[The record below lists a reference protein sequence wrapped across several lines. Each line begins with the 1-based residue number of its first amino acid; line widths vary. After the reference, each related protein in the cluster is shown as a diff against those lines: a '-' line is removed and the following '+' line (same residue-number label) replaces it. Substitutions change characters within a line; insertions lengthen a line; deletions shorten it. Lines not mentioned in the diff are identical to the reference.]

1 MAKNQELL
9 TKIKQILMKKAEGYY
24 YDEESLEYIQKP
36 TKEEEGQIDIETYI
50 ESKTNGRRTKRKTK
64 EEGGLVLSK
73 KKITSHYVPPD
84 MLAIKILLEN
94 FGEKIEDSNGL
105 EMLSDE
111 ELINYKNQLI
121 ESLKNISK
129 EDKNEDWWMFKQR
142 QMLHGFLQ

>member
-50 ESKTNGRRTKRKTK
+50 ESKTDGRRTKRKTK

-129 EDKNEDWWMFKQR
+129 EDKNED
-142 QMLHGFLQ
+142 

>member
-50 ESKTNGRRTKRKTK
+50 ESKTNGRKTKRKTK

-105 EMLSDE
+105 EMLSDR

-121 ESLKNISK
+121 ESIKNISK
-129 EDKNEDWWMFKQR
+129 EDKNED
-142 QMLHGFLQ
+142 